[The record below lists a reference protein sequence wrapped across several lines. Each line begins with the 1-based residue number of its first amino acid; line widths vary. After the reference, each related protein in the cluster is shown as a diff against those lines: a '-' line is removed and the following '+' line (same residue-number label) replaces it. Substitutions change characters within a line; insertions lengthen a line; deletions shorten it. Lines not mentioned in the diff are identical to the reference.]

1 MPTRRIWLLRHAKS
15 DWSDGS
21 LKDHDRPLNNRGRRS
36 AAQVATTL
44 HREKVHLDLVL
55 ASTARRAVDT
65 ANHLDLPVT
74 RDSALYNASADGVL
88 RRLREVPDDV
98 TSVMLVGHN
107 PGMEDLASQLGDEEG
122 MSTATLLAFDVDAP
136 TWAELDVA
144 NSRPAGRWEHPGR
157 K

>member
-1 MPTRRIWLLRHAKS
+1 MTTRRLWLLRHAKS
-15 DWSDGS
+15 DWADAR

-44 HREKVHLDLVL
+44 HREKIHLDLVL

-74 RDSALYNASADGVL
+74 RDSALYNASADDLLG
-88 RRLREVPDDV
+88 RLREVPDDV
-98 TSVMLVGHN
+98 TSVLLVGHN
-107 PGMEDLASQLGDEEG
+107 PGIEELAARLGDEEG
-122 MSTATLLAFDVDAP
+122 MSTATLLAFDVDAAS
-136 TWAELDVA
+136 WADLGAGNVK
-144 NSRPAGRWEHPGR
+144 PAGRWEHPGR